1 MKFYKSLE
9 ILIKDEKENSSYIL
23 SDQIRNDGI
32 YLNWNYEKSVKDNKH
47 IVIVE
52 VVENNTDERFD
63 EINEFINLIYKNKD
77 TIHEFQESDLCL
89 RINYEYDDQCN
100 LEFLPSQLKR
110 LGDLGIAL
118 CISCWEKNR

>member
-23 SDQIRNDGI
+23 SDQIRNDSI
-32 YLNWNYEKSVKDNKH
+32 YLNWNYEKLVKNNKH

-52 VVENNTDERFD
+52 VVENHTNERFD

-77 TIHEFQESDLCL
+77 IIQEFQEGDLCL

-100 LEFLPSQLKR
+100 LEFLPAQLKK
-110 LGDLGIAL
+110 LGDLGVVL